1 MDSNFIPLVVAAL
14 AVLFPTSSSKKAATA
29 SDDYLFNPLFA
40 SYTTQNEDFGKYLKT
55 VLAQLADYAT
65 RTRVDRPLNI
75 LLAASP
81 GTGKSYLA
89 KQLAKALESKIKG
102 SVHGKEG
109 VAFEEVYVA
118 AFRSVDDLLGVFQR
132 VQSANLRGYL
142 PFVLFDE
149 VDSRVGTDFLLANFL
164 APMWDGK
171 FYEGRDS
178 YALGPAVFCF
188 AGSALLP
195 SPELPKKR
203 KKGASN
209 STLTYDAFVAAW
221 RAEVDNTLT
230 LPSSEKDIPKLRDFV
245 DRIDVMLCIP
255 PADLMLLDA
264 QKVAKECSDIVYSWI
279 MKHYPSVNRV
289 EKAVLLLLAKELAK
303 EQTSRRRV
311 EKIVFAS
318 TTPSD
323 GSFQLSNLPLP
334 LQTKYANDEVV
345 SGNAGKF
352 FSIRRSK

>member
-1 MDSNFIPLVVAAL
+1 MDSNFIPTVVAAL
-14 AVLFPTSSSKKAATA
+14 AALFPTTSSSKKKAAA
-29 SDDYLFNPLFA
+29 ADEYPFNPLFA
-40 SYTTQNEDFGKYLKT
+40 SYTTQNEDFGEYLKT

-89 KQLAKALESKIKG
+89 KELAKALESKIKG

-149 VDSRVGTDFLLANFL
+149 VDSPVGTAHLLANFL

-203 KKGASN
+203 KRG
-209 STLTYDAFVAAW
+209 LTYDAFVADW
-221 RAEVDNTLT
+221 REEVDKTLA
-230 LPSSEKDIPKLRDFV
+230 LGGKIPKLRDFV
-245 DRIDVMLCIP
+245 DRIDLMLCIP

-264 QKVAKECSDIVYSWI
+264 TKVAKECSDIVYSWI
-279 MKHYPSVNRV
+279 MKHYPGVNRV

-323 GSFQLSNLPLP
+323 GSFRLANLPMP
-334 LQTKYANDEVV
+334 LQTKYATDTEV
-345 SGNAGKF
+345 SGNAEKF
-352 FSIRRSK
+352 FSIQRSK